1 MNQSAVKGVVTASAF
16 CGSTYPVPLWFF
28 LLLKMNQKTVIEML
42 KKTIEPKTIQ
52 TIATVDK
59 GITPKI
65 SSLYELLTKSLPVE
79 YAPLYFTIT
88 YFQVENTVFNVC
100 RNLEKI
106 FFSMASISC
115 V

>member
-65 SSLYELLTKSLPVE
+65 SS
-79 YAPLYFTIT
+79 
-88 YFQVENTVFNVC
+88 FNQNPSSRIC
-100 RNLEKI
+100 SFI
-106 FFSMASISC
+106 FYDNIFPS
-115 V
+115 